1 MVEKYNMKTVI
12 LSLLFVV
19 TPVVLMSQEQTED
32 LSFKS
37 GMFGYDY
44 YIDVQKVSFDTFMDK
59 LNDSNV
65 TAGGMFKSGRNL
77 SITGTVIGSV
87 GAFCFGFDL
96 GTRLGGG
103 DGNTALLIGGSGVMV
118 GGIIMYYVGEGKM
131 KKALTLYKNNL
142 TVLYVSPTQTGIG
155 LCLNF

>member
-1 MVEKYNMKTVI
+1 MKTGF
-12 LSLLFVV
+12 LSLLFMI

-37 GMFGYDY
+37 GMWGYNY
-44 YIDVQKVSFDTFMDK
+44 YIGVQKVSFDVFMDK
-59 LNDSNV
+59 LNGSNV
-65 TAGGMFKSGRNL
+65 TASDMFKSGKNL

-87 GAFCFGFDL
+87 GAFCLGFDL

-103 DGNTALLIGGSGVMV
+103 NGNTALLIGGGGVMI

-131 KKALTLYKNNL
+131 KEALTLYKNNH
-142 TVLYVSPTQTGIG
+142 TVLYVSPTQTGVG